1 MRRGIYKDKNGK
13 WFIHTTIKGKS
24 CTIRGYDSKRECDI
38 DYDRAIKEWSKNKGL
53 LNDKSILLQDLCD
66 DYYSYR
72 AVNMSVATLN
82 KDKTQERILIS
93 YFGNCLISGVFSVDA
108 VKDFYNKH
116 KDEYRLLNYYK
127 SLMSFAY
134 SRQLI
139 DHNYTSFIALPKTRK
154 SKDTEL
160 KLIPPNVKQAFLDTL
175 KDNHEYFIMFY
186 LFAYLGC
193 RLSEFLGICYDCVDL
208 ENKTITIKRQ
218 LLPNGNLTSVLKTSA
233 SYRVIPLNEDI
244 CSKLLKKYGKKMPN
258 IGKNIVKSS
267 KVFEQKRL
275 FTISH
280 TTFKRILKHYLPD
293 YSSHCFRHTRATELG
308 NKCENIADVIFC
320 AKWLGHSTS
329 MFLNTYCHLGEKDIA
344 KKFLKE

>member
-24 CTIRGYDSKRECDI
+24 CTIRGYNSKRECDI

-93 YFGNCLISGVFSVDA
+93 YFGNCLISGVFSADA

-116 KDEYRLLNYYK
+116 KDKYRLLNYYK

-139 DHNYTSFIALPKTRK
+139 DHNYTSFIALPKTHK
-154 SKDTEL
+154 GKDTEL

-218 LLPNGNLTSVLKTSA
+218 LLPNGNLTNVLKTSA
-233 SYRVIPLNEDI
+233 SYRVIPLNDE
-244 CSKLLKKYGKKMPN
+244 SVKLLQHKRKK
-258 IGKNIVKSS
+258 ITA
-267 KVFEQKRL
+267 RL
-275 FTISH
+275 FNISH